1 MMRMQPAASAMDDVI
16 SFFSASLRALR
27 LCVKQEEGA
36 NSRPGLCSSLV
47 RCLVVASLL
56 SSSGC
61 QSPQRFWNSLK
72 GEGFPEWNGQVA
84 GGVRGKASEV
94 KPSGFF
100 TDRRSEQIE
109 QNLGGG
115 F

>member
-1 MMRMQPAASAMDDVI
+1 MHHAGTRFVYLKVLSTV
-16 SFFSASLRALR
+16 L
-27 LCVKQEEGA
+27 
-36 NSRPGLCSSLV
+36 
-47 RCLVVASLL
+47 LL
-56 SSSGC
+56 SAGGC
-61 QSPQRFWNSLK
+61 HSNPWQQWNETIK
-72 GEGFPEWNGQVA
+72 GSGFPGWNESIGS
-84 GGVRGKASEV
+84 GVRGKDPNA